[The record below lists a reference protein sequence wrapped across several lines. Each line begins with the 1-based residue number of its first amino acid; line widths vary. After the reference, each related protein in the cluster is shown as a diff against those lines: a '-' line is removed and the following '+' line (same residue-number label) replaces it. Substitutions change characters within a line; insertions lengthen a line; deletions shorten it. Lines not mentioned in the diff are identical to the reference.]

1 MMEWQ
6 RNDYSSLIL
15 PLSDIGMR
23 EKDRNVGGTRLEWGV
38 TVKWMEWSHEEKD
51 IKKEWPNDGRM
62 REISELKVLP

>member
-23 EKDRNVGGTRLEWGV
+23 EKDRNVGGWDENEEWLLNESNDHLKKMILER
-38 TVKWMEWSHEEKD
+38 
-51 IKKEWPNDGRM
+51 NDK
-62 REISELKVLP
+62 ISEEWERFQN

>member
-1 MMEWQ
+1 
-6 RNDYSSLIL
+6 
-15 PLSDIGMR
+15 MR

-62 REISELKVLP
+62 REISELKVLPYLKNLPHFTLIPSF